1 MILFLYGPDTF
12 RLKEKIRELKKD
24 SSDWVEVETF
34 DDFRNSEKSVSLF
47 SESKTV
53 FISSFLEEFLELE
66 NSPQKVVFYQEK
78 PDKRT
83 RLFKHLNSVAEC
95 SEFIMLEGVELEAWI
110 MGRANIS
117 HEASRELGLR
127 VGGDLWRVDKE
138 LEKLSAFVNY
148 EKTIDEDDVKL
159 LVAPRIDTNIFE
171 TLELLVRGDKKKALE
186 LLADHL
192 SSGDDENYL
201 FSMFVYQFRTLLK
214 VATNDLEGLHP
225 FVVKKSRPLLGQ
237 YPLKNL
243 KIIFEKLQSF
253 DHQSKL
259 GAFEK
264 PATSFALLFGRL

>member
-117 HEASRELGLR
+117 HEASRE
-127 VGGDLWRVDKE
+127 
-138 LEKLSAFVNY
+138 
-148 EKTIDEDDVKL
+148 
-159 LVAPRIDTNIFE
+159 
-171 TLELLVRGDKKKALE
+171 
-186 LLADHL
+186 
-192 SSGDDENYL
+192 
-201 FSMFVYQFRTLLK
+201 
-214 VATNDLEGLHP
+214 
-225 FVVKKSRPLLGQ
+225 
-237 YPLKNL
+237 
-243 KIIFEKLQSF
+243 
-253 DHQSKL
+253 
-259 GAFEK
+259 
-264 PATSFALLFGRL
+264 